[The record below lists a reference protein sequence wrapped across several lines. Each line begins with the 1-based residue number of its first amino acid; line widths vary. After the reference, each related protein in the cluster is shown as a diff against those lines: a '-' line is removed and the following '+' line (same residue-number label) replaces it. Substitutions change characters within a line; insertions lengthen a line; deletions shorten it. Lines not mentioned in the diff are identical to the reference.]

1 MTRKHASLPAVS
13 KRWLLLLLL
22 VAVGLA
28 AWAAGLYQHLNVE
41 SIRGLVRSAGWFG
54 PPLFVAL
61 FLLQGMALSPAFPF
75 LLAAGFIWPPWQ
87 AFGLN
92 MAGCLASCLIGFFYA
107 RTLGRDLVAARL
119 PESMRRFEA
128 RVVERELPTVIL
140 MRTLFFVGPYVH
152 WALGLSP
159 VSLRAY
165 VIGSLIGCL
174 PWVIGFTFF
183 GSVGLEWAQEQ
194 GPQLWV
200 PLGVVGV
207 AAAAALVWRRLVA
220 SRRDTIGA

>member
-13 KRWLLLLLL
+13 KRWLLVLLFVAAG
-22 VAVGLA
+22 VAV
-28 AWAAGLYQHLNVE
+28 WATGLYEQLNVE
-41 SIRGLVRSAGWFG
+41 SIRGLVLDAGWLG
-54 PPLFVAL
+54 PPIFVSL
-61 FLLQGMALSPAFPF
+61 FLLQGMALSPGFPF

-107 RTLGRDLVAARL
+107 RTLGRDLVADRL
-119 PESMRRFEA
+119 PASMRRFEA
-128 RVVERELPTVIL
+128 RVAERALPTVIL
-140 MRTLFFVGPYVH
+140 MRTMFFIGPYVH

-200 PLGVVGV
+200 ALGAVALVVV
-207 AAAAALVWRRLVA
+207 AALVWRRLA